1 MLGNAHL
8 QVLSHKDG
16 FRRGDANFNI
26 HMKIASLPYVEHLR
40 DDIYYCFPPGR
51 LRPWPD
57 PTNPKHAG
65 KLIKTSKFTTRVS
78 PTLTIFHMANDDEPA
93 TFYNTWFRET
103 FGFSSPY
110 T

>member
-40 DDIYYCFPPGR
+40 DDIYYCFHPGR

-65 KLIKTSKFTTRVS
+65 KLIKTYKFTTRVS
-78 PTLTIFHMANDDEPA
+78 PILTVLHKL
-93 TFYNTWFRET
+93 
-103 FGFSSPY
+103 
-110 T
+110 